1 MVVSCWVIGCANRFK
16 KSSGLKFFR
25 FLDTQPK
32 RTCWINT
39 IRRKNWEPNKH
50 TRVCSI
56 HFLSGSTTDD
66 ANDPDYEPN
75 LQMGHRD
82 DGRKERARKHKTRL
96 ERSQQRSKAKQ
107 EQSRHEAKQ
116 LEEAKTLLSLSS
128 ICPPPLE
135 NLEEPDEMQIA
146 NQKLQE
152 ENKQI
157 YAELVRL
164 QEENR
169 ELKDKL
175 KKCSF
180 SEESLQNNAAYFK
193 GFVKWQCVSFNF

>member
-1 MVVSCWVIGCANRFK
+1 MPYIGLNESKANYRSSTLILDPRSFK
-16 KSSGLKFFR
+16 KL
-25 FLDTQPK
+25 QA
-32 RTCWINT
+32 RTST
-39 IRRKNWEPNKH
+39 
-50 TRVCSI
+50 S
-56 HFLSGSTTDD
+56 STTDD

-82 DGRKERARKHKTRL
+82 DGRKERARKRKTRL

-107 EQSRHEAKQ
+107 GQSRHEAKQ

-128 ICPPPLE
+128 IRPPPLE

-175 KKCSF
+175 KNVPSVK
-180 SEESLQNNAAYFK
+180 SLFK
-193 GFVKWQCVSFNF
+193 TMIQEQFFTLDFPITKLLIGH